1 MEQTLSLMNDG
12 SFDWWFIG
20 LMVAVPTFLV
30 WRIFSGRSRS
40 GSRSKPFVLPLG
52 VVLRPQPLL
61 GERELLLYNLI
72 RLAVEDHYLVFAR
85 VPLLSFLAVE
95 AEGASRL
102 EVLRH
107 LVLKRADVVLVHPG
121 SRIVEQAVQFQDG
134 GTGLEPPAEPSN
146 REVQRLLHAAGIR
159 VTTLNIQPA
168 YTVQELERL
177 LGVSDLE

>member
-1 MEQTLSLMNDG
+1 MEQTLPLMNEG

-20 LMVAVPTFLV
+20 LMVAVPTLLV

-52 VVLRPQPLL
+52 AVLRPQPLL

-72 RLAVEDHYLVFAR
+72 RLAVEDRYLVFAR

-95 AEGASRL
+95 AEGEPRL

-107 LVLKRADVVLVHPG
+107 LALKRADVLLVHPG
-121 SRIVEQAVQFQDG
+121 SRVVEQAVQFEEGD
-134 GTGLEPPAEPSN
+134 S
-146 REVQRLLHAAGIR
+146 REIQRLLHAAGIR
-159 VTTLNIQPA
+159 VTTLKTQPA

-177 LGVSDLE
+177 LGVSELE